1 MAGARPSGTVSL
13 GDAMFN
19 DDEEEN
25 SAGNCT
31 KSFNLNFQFF
41 CEIISMK

>member
-1 MAGARPSGTVSL
+1 MAGARPSGTVPL

-25 SAGNCT
+25 SAGT
-31 KSFNLNFQFF
+31 KSFNLNFKFF